1 MLFLLDCNIIS
12 ENNEYYL
19 SSITIHLVLWWV
31 FYTYFHIKAP
41 HYRWENRGS
50 ERLPFA
56 KGHNPGTDLRN
67 AWVQSPCSFRT
78 HSFPRGCAFSLTS
91 PHFGGCYPPWG
102 WLPHTVTCPQR
113 LNPCQIIWV
122 CGTLRMNPCWCLSLQ
137 VTTMPEYLSKRFGG
151 KRLQV
156 YLSILSL
163 FICVAL
169 RISVSSVP
177 SWRFSFMR
185 DKSAKVRELHGSS
198 HIRMF

>member
-1 MLFLLDCNIIS
+1 MNITSRASPFIWCCGG
-12 ENNEYYL
+12 YFTPT
-19 SSITIHLVLWWV
+19 SILKP
-31 FYTYFHIKAP
+31 HITGEK
-41 HYRWENRGS
+41 RGS

-56 KGHNPGTDLRN
+56 KGHNPWTDPRN

-91 PHFGGCYPPWG
+91 PPFGGCYPPWG
-102 WLPHTVTCPQR
+102 WLPHTVTCPQG

-137 VTTMPEYLSKRFGG
+137 VTTMPEYLR

-177 SWRFSFMR
+177 SWCFSFMR